1 MEYRTPNKAGWYWAK
16 WLSDT
21 WAPREVI
28 DHYEDGLSGYNSG
41 FDEIFDLSEATWGPK
56 IELPEGLV

>member
-1 MEYRTPNKAGWYWAK
+1 MKYPQPIEEGWYWAK
-16 WLSDT
+16 WLGDR
-21 WAPREVI
+21 WAPWQVI
-28 DHYEDGLSGYNSG
+28 DHYTNGLSGYNRG